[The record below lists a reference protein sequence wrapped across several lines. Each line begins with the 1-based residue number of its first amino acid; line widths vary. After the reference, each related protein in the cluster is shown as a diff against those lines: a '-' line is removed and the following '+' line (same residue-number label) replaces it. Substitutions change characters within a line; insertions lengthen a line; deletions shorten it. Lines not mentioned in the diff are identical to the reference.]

1 MYGKIMPIFYDTT
14 YRKRLFDV
22 QEFMIKED
30 YRSELTSI
38 LAELNEIK
46 FVNGRKIFKL
56 DMDLIKDVTSLLD
69 YEHFAEGVF
78 QRKHL
83 VKHAKQGVRT
93 FVYEIDLL
101 NFLID
106 SIEKKLNE

>member
-1 MYGKIMPIFYDTT
+1 MFWIFNDTT
-14 YRKRLFDV
+14 YPKKMVDV
-22 QEFMIKED
+22 RGFMTREE
-30 YRSELTSI
+30 YRSKLISI
-38 LAELNEIK
+38 LSLLNEIK
-46 FVNGRKIFKL
+46 FVNSREIFKL
-56 DMDLIKDVTSLLD
+56 DMELIKDVTSLLD
-69 YEHFAEGVF
+69 YEHSAEGVF

-106 SIEKKLNE
+106 SIEEKLNE

>member
-1 MYGKIMPIFYDTT
+1 
-14 YRKRLFDV
+14 
-22 QEFMIKED
+22 MIRDEYQSK
-30 YRSELTSI
+30 LTSI

-46 FVNGRKIFKL
+46 FVNSREIFKL
-56 DMDLIKDVTSLLD
+56 DMDLIKEVTSLLD
-69 YEHFAEGVF
+69 YQHSAEGVF

-83 VKHAKQGVRT
+83 VKHSKQGVRT

-106 SIEKKLNE
+106 SIEKKINK

>member
-1 MYGKIMPIFYDTT
+1 MSNFYDTT
-14 YRKRLFDV
+14 HLKRLFDG
-22 QEFMIKED
+22 QEFMVEEEYGNK
-30 YRSELTSI
+30 LTSV

-46 FVNGRKIFKL
+46 FVNSRGIFKL
-56 DMDLIKDVTSLLD
+56 DMDLIKEVTSLLD
-69 YEHFAEGVF
+69 YQHSAEGVF

-83 VKHAKQGVRT
+83 MRHSKQGVRT

-106 SIEKKLNE
+106 TIEKRLND